1 MAKIPKQ
8 WPRYQNNGQ
17 DTKTMAKIPKQW
29 PRYQNNGQ
37 DIKTMAKISNFGIF
51 KLFFILEI
59 KSKYMYRIV
68 L

>member
-1 MAKIPKQ
+1 MYFDLISSIKKSLKIPKQ

-37 DIKTMAKISNFGIF
+37 DIKGIIMVF
-51 KLFFILEI
+51 LACSPE
-59 KSKYMYRIV
+59 V
-68 L
+68 LKN

>member
-1 MAKIPKQ
+1 MAKISKQ

-37 DIKTMAKISNFGIF
+37 DIKGIIMVF
-51 KLFFILEI
+51 LACSPE
-59 KSKYMYRIV
+59 V
-68 L
+68 LKN